1 MADRLYTIERD
12 PQGQT
17 TFVVYDFE
25 AREVKRT
32 EENPHPEEGTRS
44 VYPPFFADGETFWA
58 IVQRIADLDEKNRP
72 YAKRDRF

>member
-1 MADRLYTIERD
+1 MADRLYTIEAD
-12 PQGQT
+12 PQGST

-32 EENPHPEEGTRS
+32 GENPHPEDGTRS

-58 IVQRIADLDEKNRP
+58 IVQRIAELDEKNQQHTRR
-72 YAKRDRF
+72 AR